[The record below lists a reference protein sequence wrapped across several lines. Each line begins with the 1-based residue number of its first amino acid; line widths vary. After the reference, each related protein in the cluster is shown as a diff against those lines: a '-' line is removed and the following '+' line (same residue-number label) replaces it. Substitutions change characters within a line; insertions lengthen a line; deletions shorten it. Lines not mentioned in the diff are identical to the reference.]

1 MASKPKNKQGQG
13 RKRGAPTGGS
23 TRRKPCYFC
32 KEKVEE
38 IDYKNYN
45 QLRRYTSEKGKIR
58 SRRISGACRRHQRQV
73 AVAVK
78 RAREVALLALRRQL
92 NIFHAASGRFGARGV
107 VTPGASVQRWRRGAP
122 ARLKRKEMAS
132 KATQAILLQ
141 DVEKLGRKG
150 DVVHVAAGYMR
161 NYLGPRK
168 LAEAATDARVAEV
181 QRQAEQR
188 RRHEAQS
195 DEQARDMAHTLNR
208 TVLTIKRRAGTEDRL
223 YGSVTSTDIS
233 DAIWQARR
241 IRIDRRKVEL
251 DEPIKTLGSHRVQL
265 TVYGDVRPCS
275 R

>member
-1 MASKPKNKQGQG
+1 
-13 RKRGAPTGGS
+13 
-23 TRRKPCYFC
+23 
-32 KEKVEE
+32 
-38 IDYKNYN
+38 
-45 QLRRYTSEKGKIR
+45 
-58 SRRISGACRRHQRQV
+58 
-73 AVAVK
+73 
-78 RAREVALLALRRQL
+78 
-92 NIFHAASGRFGARGV
+92 
-107 VTPGASVQRWRRGAP
+107 
-122 ARLKRKEMAS
+122 MAS

-150 DVVHVAAGYMR
+150 DVVHVAPGYMR

-168 LAEAATDARVAEV
+168 LAEAATDARVSEV

-195 DEQARDMAHTLNR
+195 DDQARDMAHTLNR

-265 TVYGDVRPCS
+265 TVYGDIRAVLKVMVVPRRRRGGRRRGLRGRAVGAHRRRVLVARWRSPIGQPTSRPRTSTPRS
-275 R
+275 RSWARCWSPSRR